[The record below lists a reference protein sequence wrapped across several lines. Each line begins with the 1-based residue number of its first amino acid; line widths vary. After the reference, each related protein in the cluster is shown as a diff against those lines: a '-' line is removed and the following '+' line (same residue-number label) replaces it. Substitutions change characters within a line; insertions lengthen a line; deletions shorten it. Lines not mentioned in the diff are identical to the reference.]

1 MSSLKYYFKL
11 VTFQHMLMA
20 GLSTWVTAILSGGG
34 DWSANTKLFAS
45 GVMTLGIMGA
55 SLYHFG
61 AAHYM
66 YARKSEQFAN
76 TDQNTVAK
84 LIILGLICISIA
96 IVASLV
102 YLNSACQLIVL
113 IDSLIIILYSRVL
126 SRYWWTKN
134 PLIAF
139 VCTSP
144 ILLGWFTGQRL
155 HPYVPHVIFAVFFAF
170 LTREIVKDVQDR
182 IANHGLR
189 LTLPLWLGVAKART
203 IAGITMVIA
212 VIFLLILYLN
222 IRVMTWPAISL
233 CSLALLPYSLAL
245 YSLLFN
251 KQGGH
256 EKKES
261 AYIIKGTACL
271 LVLFLSFVL

>member
-20 GLSTWVTAILSGGG
+20 GLSTWVVAILSDGGS
-34 DWSANTKLFAS
+34 WFAINKLIASSAIALS
-45 GVMTLGIMGA
+45 VMGA

-66 YARKSEQFAN
+66 YARKTERFAS
-76 TDQNTVAK
+76 TDQKTVTK
-84 LIILGLICISIA
+84 LIILGLMCISIA
-96 IVASLV
+96 IIASLV
-102 YLNSACQLIVL
+102 YLNLACKSIVL
-113 IDSLIIILYSRVL
+113 IDALIIILYSRVL

-139 VCTSP
+139 VCISP

-203 IAGITMVIA
+203 IAGITMVIS
-212 VIFLLILYLN
+212 VIFLSVLYLD
-222 IRVMTWPAISL
+222 IRVITWPEIL
-233 CSLALLPYSLAL
+233 FGFLALLPYSLAL

-256 EKKES
+256 EKRES

-271 LVLFLSFVL
+271 LALFLSFAL